1 MGRIASYAFGALLA
15 LLIPLM
21 PAQAREMRALI
32 VGVSEYPS
40 LAKNYQ
46 LEGPRN
52 DVQRL
57 RDILQQRGFAP
68 RNIRLLADGVAGAS
82 GLPTRAAILAGLDEL
97 AAQSA
102 KGDYVLL
109 YFSGHG
115 SQEPADRNTPEGR
128 EEPDGLFEIFLP
140 RDIGKWDEAE
150 DGGKVQNALVD
161 FEIRRAVDRIID
173 KGAFVWGVFDSCHS
187 ATLVR
192 GADDSAEVRYRHITP
207 EALGVPTKALDRAE
221 ADAVRSRGKSDAAAP
236 DPFASAKG
244 QGGGVF
250 FYAAQTT
257 ELAPEMR
264 LPLGHPERKP
274 FGLFGFTLM
283 QALEAGNAM
292 TYRQLAQYVLSQ
304 YGGMNQTRV
313 TPLFSG
319 TQLDA
324 PVLGQDAVPIQQW
337 KLDRG
342 ATPTIP
348 AGALSRITEGS
359 LFAIVA
365 NPLDKT
371 DAAIGYAEAQ
381 NVALSSSTLALV
393 AQNGKPALE
402 AKDIPATAHARLL
415 RAAGQYQLRVVV
427 DSRACE
433 GDCPAMAPI
442 AAVQKAGI
450 AGAQIDWLKAP
461 DTGDVAVMA
470 FRDRVM
476 LVPPALQGLNCKA
489 RKAAAERQRCEAE
502 LNSGSLT
509 LAWKPA
515 QGSDVLREALVR
527 ALHGV
532 ARATNLMRIAS
543 QLNERN
549 GGGKL
554 AVSMKQI
561 SRAGKVLALSAERS
575 PVLHAGDKVEVSLLN
590 EGQLPLD
597 VTVLYLDASYGVSA
611 LFPYGGASNR
621 LEAKASYSFEIDI
634 NDDTT
639 GLERLVT
646 IAVQARNLG
655 ERADFSFLAQSPIEQ
670 ADRSRGVEDDDVTA
684 FRDAG
689 FADYTTRGVGAPKTP
704 GDRTSMQVF
713 NWTIQK

>member
-1 MGRIASYAFGALLA
+1 MGRIAKSAFGVVLA

-68 RNIRLLADGVAGAS
+68 RNITLLADGVAGAS
-82 GLPTRAAILAGLDEL
+82 GLPTRAAILAGLDSL
-97 AAQSA
+97 ATQSA

-140 RDIGKWDEAE
+140 RDIGKWDESD

-192 GADDSAEVRYRHITP
+192 GADDSAEIRYRHISP
-207 EALGVPTKALDRAE
+207 QALGVPGKAMDRAE
-221 ADAVRSRGKSDAAAP
+221 ADAVHSRGKSDAAAP

-264 LPLGHPERKP
+264 LPLGHPDRKP

-283 QALEAGNAM
+283 QALESGAVM

-337 KLDRG
+337 KLDRT
-342 ATPTIP
+342 ATPAIP

-371 DAAIGYAEAQ
+371 ESAIGYAEAH
-381 NVALSSSTLALV
+381 NVALSSSALTFV
-393 AQNGKPALE
+393 AQNGKPVLDPKE
-402 AKDIPATAHARLL
+402 IPAAAHARLL
-415 RAAGQYQLRVVV
+415 RVAGQYQLRVVV
-427 DSRACE
+427 DTNACE
-433 GDCPAMAPI
+433 GNCPALAPI
-442 AAVQKAGI
+442 VALQKSGI
-450 AGAQIDWLKAP
+450 AGAQIEWLKAP
-461 DTGDVAVMA
+461 DAGDVAIVA

-476 LVPPALQGLNCKA
+476 LVPPALQGVSCKA

-502 LNSGSLT
+502 LRSGSLT
-509 LAWKPA
+509 LAWKPE
-515 QGSDVLREALVR
+515 QGGDALRETLAT

-543 QLNERN
+543 QLTERN

-561 SRAGKVLALSAERS
+561 TRAGKVLPLSAERS

-590 EGQLPLD
+590 EGQMPLD

-670 ADRSRGVEDDDVTA
+670 LDRTRGVEDDDVTA

>member
-1 MGRIASYAFGALLA
+1 VKRIAWSALGALLA
-15 LLIPLM
+15 LLVSLQS
-21 PAQAREMRALI
+21 AQAREMRALI

-68 RNIRLLADGVAGAS
+68 RNITLLADGVAGAS
-82 GLPTRAAILAGLDEL
+82 GLPTRAAILAGLDTL
-97 AAQSA
+97 ATQSA

-140 RDIGKWDEAE
+140 RDIGKWDESE

-161 FEIRRAVDRIID
+161 FELRRAVDRIID
-173 KGAFVWGVFDSCHS
+173 KGAFVWGVFDACHS

-192 GADDSAEVRYRHITP
+192 GADDSAEIRYRHISP
-207 EALGVPTKALDRAE
+207 QALGVPAKALDRAE
-221 ADAVRSRGKSDAAAP
+221 ADAVRSRGKGDAAAP
-236 DPFASAKG
+236 DPFASTKG

-264 LPLGHPERKP
+264 LPLGHPDRKP

-283 QALEAGNAM
+283 QALESGTAM

-319 TQLDA
+319 AQLDA

-337 KLDRG
+337 KIDRG
-342 ATPTIP
+342 AAPAIP

-371 DAAIGYAEAQ
+371 EAAIGYAEAR
-381 NVALSSSTLALV
+381 NVALSSSTLSPI
-393 AQNGKPALE
+393 AQNGKPVLDP
-402 AKDIPATAHARLL
+402 KDIPSSAHARLL
-415 RAAGQYQLRVVV
+415 RVAGQYQLRVVV
-427 DSRACE
+427 DLGACD
-433 GDCPAMAPI
+433 GGCPARAPI
-442 AAVQKAGI
+442 EALQRAGI
-450 AGAQIDWLKAP
+450 AAAQIDWLTAP
-461 DTGDVAVMA
+461 DTGDVAVKA
-470 FRDRVM
+470 LRDRVM

-489 RKAAAERQRCEAE
+489 RKVASERQRCEDE
-502 LNSGSLT
+502 LRSGSLT
-509 LAWKPA
+509 LAWKPE
-515 QGSDVLREALVR
+515 QGADALRETLST

-554 AVSMKQI
+554 TVSMKQI
-561 SRAGKVLALSAERS
+561 TRAGKVIPLSAERS

-590 EGQLPLD
+590 EGQMPLD
-597 VTVLYLDASYGVSA
+597 VTVLYLDANYGVSA

-621 LEAKASYSFEIDI
+621 LESKASYSFEIDI

-639 GLERLVT
+639 GLERVVT
-646 IAVQARNLG
+646 IAVQARSLG
-655 ERADFSFLAQSPIEQ
+655 ERADFSFLAQSPIAQ
-670 ADRSRGVEDDDVTA
+670 ADRSRGVEDDDITA

-689 FADYTTRGVGAPKTP
+689 FADYATRGAGPAKTP